1 MTLTDKVTII
11 TGAASGIGR
20 SIARKFADGG
30 AKIILADVDEDRLAK
45 VHTEVG
51 GEMMLCNVADK
62 EHVAALVQK
71 AIDTHGRVDVLC
83 NNAGILDNLTP
94 ATDTDDELWDRV
106 IAVNMTGPF
115 QLARAV
121 LKHMLDQGSGS
132 IVNTTSAAGL
142 HGGRGGCSY
151 TASKHGLVG
160 LTRSIAWYYGP
171 HGIRCNAVAPGAI
184 QTRMAST
191 LVPHMGGFE
200 RYQGYFATIPPHGKA
215 IEVAD
220 VVAFLASDEA
230 GYVNGAILPVDGGWS
245 TF

>member
-1 MTLTDKVTII
+1 MRLQDKVTII

-20 SIARKFADGG
+20 SIARKFTAEG
-30 AKIILADVDEDRLAK
+30 AKIIIADVAEERLAK
-45 VHTEVG
+45 VHAEVG
-51 GEMMLCNVADK
+51 GEMMLCNVTDK
-62 EHVAALVQK
+62 AQIDALVQK
-71 AIDTHGRVDVLC
+71 AIDTHGRIDVLC

-94 ATDTDDELWDRV
+94 ATDTADELWDKV

-115 QLARAV
+115 QLARSV
-121 LKHMLDQGSGS
+121 LKHMVEAGSGS

-142 HGGRGGCSY
+142 NGGRGGCSY

-160 LTRSIAWYYGP
+160 LTRSIAWFYGP
-171 HGIRCNAVAPGAI
+171 KGIRCNAVAPGAI

-200 RYQGYFATIPPHGKA
+200 RYQDYFGTIPPHGKA
-215 IEVAD
+215 IQVAD

-230 GYVNGAILPVDGGWS
+230 AYVNGAVMPVDGGWS